1 MQEELVSIVVPC
13 HNEEESL
20 PILLDELD
28 KVCSEVVKTSGGGYS
43 FEVILVD
50 DGSKDGTLEEMRCQ
64 ASRREARP
72 YDLRYYSFS
81 RNFGKEAALYA
92 GLEHARGSLVATMDA
107 DMQDPPSL
115 LPEMLRI
122 LEKGD
127 YDNVATRRSTRK
139 GEPPVRSFCAKLF
152 YRFIN
157 RISDADIM
165 DGARD
170 FRLMRRG
177 MVDAVLSMKE
187 RNRFSKGIFGW
198 VGFKTKWLE
207 FENVERVAGSSSW
220 SFAQLLWY
228 SIEGVVAFSVAP
240 LNVASVAGVLLFV
253 GSIVAS
259 LVIIGGK
266 VLFGNPV
273 PGWPSLACLI
283 LFVGGLQL
291 LCLGVL
297 GKYLAK
303 DYIESK
309 GRPLYFVRESSDD
322 ACGRKAG
329 DRRAQ

>member
-1 MQEELVSIVVPC
+1 M
-13 HNEEESL
+13 
-20 PILLDELD
+20 
-28 KVCSEVVKTSGGGYS
+28 
-43 FEVILVD
+43 D
-50 DGSKDGTLEEMRCQ
+50 DGSKDGTLEEMRRQ
-64 ASRREARP
+64 VSRRDGRP
-72 YDLRYYSFS
+72 YSLRYCSFS

-92 GLEHARGSLVATMDA
+92 GLERARGSLVATMDA

-115 LPEMLRI
+115 LPDMLRI
-122 LEKGD
+122 LEEED

-139 GEPPVRSFCAKLF
+139 GEPPMRSFCAKLF

-170 FRLMRRG
+170 FRLMRRS

-228 SIEGVVAFSVAP
+228 SIEGIVAFSVAP

-253 GSIVAS
+253 GSIIAS

-322 ACGRKAG
+322 ACGREAG
-329 DRRAQ
+329 DRSAQ

>member
-28 KVCSEVVKTSGGGYS
+28 RVCSEVVKTSGGGYS

-50 DGSKDGTLEEMRCQ
+50 DGSRDGTLEEMRRQ

-107 DMQDPPSL
+107 DMQDPPAL

-122 LEKGD
+122 LEEGD
-127 YDNVATRRSTRK
+127 CDNVATRRSTRK

-228 SIEGVVAFSVAP
+228 SIEGGVAFSVA
-240 LNVASVAGVLLFV
+240 
-253 GSIVAS
+253 
-259 LVIIGGK
+259 
-266 VLFGNPV
+266 PV

>member
-1 MQEELVSIVVPC
+1 MPRSRE
-13 HNEEESL
+13 
-20 PILLDELD
+20 DF
-28 KVCSEVVKTSGGGYS
+28 GGGYS

-72 YDLRYYSFS
+72 YYLRYYSFS

-107 DMQDPPSL
+107 DMQDPPAL

-122 LEKGD
+122 LEEGD
-127 YDNVATRRSTRK
+127 CDNVATRRSTRK

-170 FRLMRRG
+170 FRLMRRS

>member
-1 MQEELVSIVVPC
+1 M
-13 HNEEESL
+13 
-20 PILLDELD
+20 
-28 KVCSEVVKTSGGGYS
+28 
-43 FEVILVD
+43 ILVD
-50 DGSKDGTLEEMRCQ
+50 DGSKDGTLEEMRRQ
-64 ASRREARP
+64 VSRRDDRP
-72 YDLRYYSFS
+72 YSLRYCSFS

-92 GLEHARGSLVATMDA
+92 GLERARGSLVATMDA

-115 LPEMLRI
+115 LPDMLRI
-122 LEKGD
+122 LEEED

-139 GEPPVRSFCAKLF
+139 GEPPVRSLCAKLF

-170 FRLMRRG
+170 FRLMRRS

-228 SIEGVVAFSVAP
+228 SIEGIVAFSVAP

-253 GSIVAS
+253 GSTIAS

-322 ACGRKAG
+322 ACGREAG
-329 DRRAQ
+329 DRSAQ